1 MSRPVQEEDLVP
13 TRGLVLV
20 MAATIVLTLGCL
32 LWVWLV
38 MKPFE
43 RASRGSEA
51 PLRALR
57 GEVGAASQTPVDQ
70 TLFSERQAYSA
81 ARLRHQRGVLDS
93 YGYVDKDKGI
103 VRIPIRRAM
112 ELVAKEAHK

>member
-13 TRGLVLV
+13 TGKLVLV
-20 MAATIVLTLGCL
+20 MAAMVVLTLGCL

-57 GEVGAASQTPVDQ
+57 GEVGGERQTPVDQ

-81 ARLRHQRGVLDS
+81 ARLRHQRELLES
-93 YGYVDKDKGI
+93 YGYVDKDKGV

-112 ELVAKEAHK
+112 EIVARETK